1 MVEKFGNSFCFT
13 TEAFIT
19 VNLLKKVLICCQH
32 LGFLSFSGKALKNDS
47 RHNVKRDFVKKM
59 IHCRNSARILI
70 KHFTHSLNYCTL
82 LCTYNISP
90 FLLYGSQ
97 ARKPIILN
105 YLWVSLFQ
113 TGLFQEFFLLDEA
126 LKSKEM
132 SRIPVSK
139 PGNQQIAPCSPGI
152 SGVAQKLHCFCTY
165 LCKALHYFPL
175 ILALFNWSPNMISQF
190 NILKIYYAF
199 HFIFTAAY
207 CMGRNSR
214 KTLFLFGYCPNWG
227 DSPAQIDLT
236 L

>member
-1 MVEKFGNSFCFT
+1 
-13 TEAFIT
+13 
-19 VNLLKKVLICCQH
+19 
-32 LGFLSFSGKALKNDS
+32 
-47 RHNVKRDFVKKM
+47 
-59 IHCRNSARILI
+59 
-70 KHFTHSLNYCTL
+70 
-82 LCTYNISP
+82 
-90 FLLYGSQ
+90 
-97 ARKPIILN
+97 
-105 YLWVSLFQ
+105 
-113 TGLFQEFFLLDEA
+113 
-126 LKSKEM
+126 M

-175 ILALFNWSPNMISQF
+175 ILALLNWSPNMISQF

-227 DSPAQIDLT
+227 DSPAQIDFDT
-236 L
+236 LISYWHNSDHSPELCLKTCYCCC